1 MVINLITFTN
11 YGHILLATKNILLRT
26 LDFAGAYIRNK
37 VTKVVSTSMP
47 KPLIVATSNSPGFI
61 IP

>member
-1 MVINLITFTN
+1 MVIVIKKYLKKKKKKLTF
-11 YGHILLATKNILLRT
+11 
-26 LDFAGAYIRNK
+26 DFAGAYIRNK
-37 VTKVVSTSMP
+37 VTKIVSTSTP